1 MRRSIL
7 RKSDVTLHSSAKEQR
22 LLLTSM
28 TVTIVLAV
36 TSIGFGLWISSKSVM
51 FDGFYDLIDAAMTGV
66 ALLTVRLISRG
77 DDDRFQYGYWHLE
90 PMLALLNGLILAF
103 ACIYAFIDGLN
114 GLIVGG
120 RELQFGVGAIYAGVS
135 SVINF
140 IFFAYIRRSARHLGS
155 QMLDVDARSWFMG
168 GVLSAGLCF
177 SFVVGGL
184 LTQTGAARF
193 APYAD
198 PLILLIIALCLFP
211 FPLMTIWKAGRDI
224 LMITPSDLDEKISQ
238 LAKEVAERH
247 GFVDYDSHVVKSG
260 RQQFIEIGLVA
271 PSGDTE
277 TNFDR
282 LDAIRAEIAAAM
294 GGASPGYWLTV
305 DFTADKRWI

>member
-1 MRRSIL
+1 M
-7 RKSDVTLHSSAKEQR
+7 TLHSTAKEQR

-28 TVTIVLAV
+28 IVTIVLALS
-36 TSIGFGLWISSKSVM
+36 SIGFGLWISSKSVM

-66 ALLTVRLISRG
+66 ALITVRLISRG
-77 DDDRFQYGYWHLE
+77 DDERFQYGYWHLE

-103 ACIYAFIDGLN
+103 ACVYAFIDGLN

-120 RELQFGVGAIYAGVS
+120 RELQFGLGAIYGAVS
-135 SVINF
+135 SVLNF
-140 IFFAYIRRSARHLGS
+140 AFFAYIRRSARSLGS
-155 QMLDVDARSWFMG
+155 QMLEVDARSWLMG
-168 GVLSAGLCF
+168 GVLSAGLCV
-177 SFVVGGL
+177 SFVVGGF

-198 PLILLIIALCLFP
+198 PLILVIAALCLIP

-271 PSGDTE
+271 PSGDTQ
-277 TNFDR
+277 TNYER

>member
-1 MRRSIL
+1 MS
-7 RKSDVTLHSSAKEQR
+7 
-22 LLLTSM
+22 
-28 TVTIVLAV
+28 VTIILAL

-51 FDGFYDLIDAAMTGV
+51 FDGFYDLIDAAMTGA
-66 ALLTVRLISRG
+66 ALLIVRLISRG
-77 DDDRFQYGYWHLE
+77 DDERFQYGYWHLE

-103 ACIYAFIDGLN
+103 ACVYAFIDGLN

-140 IFFAYIRRSARHLGS
+140 AFFAYVRRSARHLGS
-155 QMLDVDARSWFMG
+155 QMLDVDARSWLMG
-168 GVLSAGLCF
+168 GVLSAGLCL

-184 LTQTGAARF
+184 LTQTGAARL

-224 LMITPSDLDEKISQ
+224 LMITPSDLDEKIHQ

-277 TNFDR
+277 TNFER

-294 GGASPGYWLTV
+294 GAASPGYWLTV

>member
-1 MRRSIL
+1 MRLRPR
-7 RKSDVTLHSSAKEQR
+7 RKSDVTLHSTAKEQR

-28 TVTIVLAV
+28 IVTIVLALS
-36 TSIGFGLWISSKSVM
+36 SIGFGLWISSKSVM

-66 ALLTVRLISRG
+66 AFLTVRLISRG
-77 DDDRFQYGYWHLE
+77 DDERFQYGYWHLE

-103 ACIYAFIDGLN
+103 ACIYALIDGLH

-120 RELQFGVGAIYAGVS
+120 RDLQFGLGAIYAAIS
-135 SVINF
+135 SVLNF
-140 IFFAYIRRSARHLGS
+140 ALFAYVRRSARSLGS
-155 QMLDVDARSWFMG
+155 QMLDVDARSWLMG
-168 GVLSAGLCF
+168 GVLSAGLCL
-177 SFVVGGL
+177 SFLVGGL

-198 PLILLIIALCLFP
+198 PLILVIIALCLVP

-271 PSGDTE
+271 PSGDTQ
-277 TNFDR
+277 TNYER